1 MKKHE
6 KMVSMNE
13 LLSREK
19 VNRATNAIIKMEKE
33 GGVFSVTELMR
44 RTGLSRSFFYKNMKV
59 RERLDMALNC
69 NRNIEVREQKNQ
81 ILNDALQAKIKL
93 LEKEINALQL
103 NNDML
108 KQENSKLTR
117 IVEQLEIELLRAL

>member
-6 KMVSMNE
+6 KMVSVNE

-33 GGVFSVTELMR
+33 GGVFSVTELTR
-44 RTGLSRSFFYKNMKV
+44 RTGLSRSFFYKNVKV

-69 NRNIEVREQKNQ
+69 NRNIEVRVQKNQ
-81 ILNDALQAKIKL
+81 ILNGALQAKIKL
-93 LEKEINALQL
+93 LEKEINILQL
-103 NNDML
+103 KNDML
-108 KQENSKLTR
+108 KQKNSKLNC